1 MFNFF
6 KKKKLELEDN
16 SVVNIHFK
24 VDPFNEVDVTI
35 DWVSDEETI
44 AVILATLLY
53 NINNGNYSDSIINI
67 LSESMQKDKKSEKF
81 ITQTLFNLKTIT
93 KLHEA
98 KDIPLVK
105 PSDFSYSINK
115 NEE

>member
-6 KKKKLELEDN
+6 KKRNLELEDQ
-16 SVVNIHFK
+16 SVATVTFK

-35 DWVSDEETI
+35 DWISDEDSI
-44 AVILATLLY
+44 GVMLATLLY
-53 NINNGNYSDSIINI
+53 NINNGNYSDSIIDI
-67 LSESMQKDKKSEKF
+67 LSNAMQEDKDSEKF
-81 ITQTLFNLKTIT
+81 IRQTLFNLKAIT
-93 KLHEA
+93 KLQTSKET
-98 KDIPLVK
+98 PVVR

>member
-44 AVILATLLY
+44 AVILATLY
-53 NINNGNYSDSIINI
+53 NNNNGNYSDSIINI
-67 LSESMQKDKKSEKF
+67 LSQWKKIK
-81 ITQTLFNLKTIT
+81 
-93 KLHEA
+93 
-98 KDIPLVK
+98 V
-105 PSDFSYSINK
+105 
-115 NEE
+115 